1 MEAAE
6 REKERERE
14 REREREKEG
23 YQETISEGANDREG
37 DGDSRELKVSDMADE
52 DSGERLN
59 SEVTHNL
66 QSQRPLN
73 SLPSSSSKAG
83 SLLLNLRSPFSTA
96 LLVMFAIY

>member
-1 MEAAE
+1 M
-6 REKERERE
+6 RERE

-37 DGDSRELKVSDMADE
+37 DGDSRELKVSDVADE

-66 QSQRPLN
+66 QSQRPSN
-73 SLPSSSSKAG
+73 SPKFE
-83 SLLLNLRSPFSTA
+83 SLRPCH
-96 LLVMFAIY
+96 